1 MEAEST
7 LAQLVVREITGGR
20 LSSAELR
27 QVSDWANGSPGRA
40 RMLAHLRSAQ
50 WRMQEW
56 QRYKEVDKQAV
67 WTMMQARV
75 EGIPGQPP
83 LPPLE
88 HRDWMGCV
96 GSGAAASPGVGV
108 GVGAGSGSAAG
119 VAAAAARNPIKGWMM
134 AALLSVSTIFC

>member
-20 LSSAELR
+20 LSSTEGR

-67 WTMMQARV
+67 WTQMQARV
-75 EGIPGQPP
+75 AGMPGEPP

-88 HRDWMGCV
+88 HRDWTGCV
-96 GSGAAASPGVGV
+96 GSVSGSGAGTAAA
-108 GVGAGSGSAAG
+108 AAG
-119 VAAAAARNPIKGWMM
+119 VAAVAARNPIKGWIM
-134 AALLSVSTIFC
+134 AAFLSVTTIFC